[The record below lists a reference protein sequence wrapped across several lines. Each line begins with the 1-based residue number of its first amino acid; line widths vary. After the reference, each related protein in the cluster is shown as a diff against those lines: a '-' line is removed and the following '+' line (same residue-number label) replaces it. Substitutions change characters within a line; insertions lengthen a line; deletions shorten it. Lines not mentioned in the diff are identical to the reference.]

1 MAKPLVFLGTYLN
14 LRRFYDI
21 AQSCGYE
28 VAGIVD
34 HAHYNNQLT
43 NTFQG
48 IPVIGTPNTF
58 FNDPDNKDRYCFF
71 LSRMFPEP
79 NVEEKPMSWSRL
91 DYINLINTL
100 DLECI
105 SLIAPTAQLADT
117 VELGRGSY
125 VGGNCV
131 IGNYVELKDFC
142 QIHENSLISDHSVV
156 GVNTNIQRRVTFV
169 GHTKI
174 GNNCQ
179 IGLETM
185 FGKNNVTIGDDA
197 IVQSG
202 FIIARDIA
210 PGEVVHLSG
219 RILKKIY
226 PKHRIID

>member
-1 MAKPLVFLGTYLN
+1 MAKPLIFLGTYLN

-21 AQSCGYE
+21 AVACGYE

-34 HAHYNNQLT
+34 HSHYNPLLQ

-48 IPVIGTPNTF
+48 IDVIGTPDTF
-58 FNDPDNKDRYCFF
+58 FDDPTNKDRYSFF
-71 LSRMFPEP
+71 LSRRFPEP
-79 NVEEKPMSWSRL
+79 TVEDEPMSWSRQ
-91 DYINLINTL
+91 DYIKLINNHDL
-100 DLECI
+100 DCV
-105 SLIAPTAQLADT
+105 SLVAPTAQLAKT
-117 VELGRGSY
+117 VQLGRSSY

-131 IGNYVELKDFC
+131 VGNYVELKDFC

-156 GVNTNIQRRVTFV
+156 GINTNIQRRVTFV

-185 FGKNNVTIGDDA
+185 FGKNNITIGDDA
-197 IVQSG
+197 IVHSG

-210 PGEVVHLSG
+210 AGEVVHLSG
-219 RILKKIY
+219 RVLKKIY
-226 PKHRIID
+226 PKHRVIS